1 MRILA
6 FGLVLMM
13 LLTGCI
19 RIQEHEYV
27 VIEPHDE
34 GYEVAIDSGKLSVDS
49 YLSLK
54 NALLNLVEDGVEEG
68 VIQAKGYSGNLAEDL
83 GEAVYEVSQGDPLG
97 SFAVE
102 YMTYDYSKIVSYYE
116 IRVHITF
123 RRTEEEIAS
132 IVYLNDEDSVPG
144 LVNQALK
151 DLSDVLRIR
160 VSDYREM
167 DYDAMVREAAAE
179 DPGLLMAM
187 PEITVETYPESG
199 SQRILEITFD
209 YPYKTDSM
217 LEFRDQ
223 LSGKVHFI
231 SELYGSEVSEMT
243 TARRFYDRLIRDGE
257 LILVPEESIDET
269 AYSAVMLAEATSYGY
284 AQAFRMLLKERDI
297 PCQVVTGLRNGVT
310 HSWCLVL
317 LEGREYYVDPALGI
331 ENPDGDWFLL
341 GTTELLS
348 LGYET
353 EDDSLPYV
361 ELLPTE
367 KPSQFIDASLPNES

>member
-1 MRILA
+1 MRIFALSLA
-6 FGLVLMM
+6 LI
-13 LLTGCI
+13 LLLSGCI
-19 RIQEHEYV
+19 RLSEHEYV
-27 VIEPHDE
+27 VVEPHDE
-34 GYEVAIDSGKLSVDS
+34 GYEVAVDSGKLSVDS

-97 SFAVE
+97 AFAVE

-116 IRVHITF
+116 IRVHISF

-132 IVYLNDEDSVPG
+132 IIYLNDEDSVRS

-151 DLSDVLRIR
+151 DISDVLRIR

-167 DYDAMVREAAAE
+167 DYNAMVQEIAAE

-187 PEITVETYPESG
+187 PEIMVETYPETG
-199 SQRILEITFD
+199 SQRIVEIVFD

-217 LEFRDQ
+217 LNFREQ
-223 LSGKVHFI
+223 LSSKVHLI
-231 SELYGSEVSEMT
+231 SELYGSELSEMT

-257 LILVPEESIDET
+257 LISVPEESIDDT
-269 AYSAVMLAEATSYGY
+269 AYSAVMLAEATPYGY
-284 AQAFRMLLKERDI
+284 AQAFRMLLQERDI
-297 PCQVVTGLRNGVT
+297 PCQVVTGTRNGFI
-310 HSWCLVL
+310 HSWCLVAL
-317 LEGREYYVDPALGI
+317 DGREYYIDPVLGV
-331 ENPDGDWFLL
+331 ENPDSDWFLL
-341 GTTELLS
+341 GTTELLA
-348 LGYET
+348 LGYES
-353 EDDSLPYV
+353 DDTSLPYV

-367 KPSQFIDASLPNES
+367 KSAQFIDPSVPSE